1 MLLLELLPRPHRALG
16 VVLAGTGDLT
26 PAHTLALARVE
37 AFARGLPHAAALAG
51 GTAVFQQRGAHLCF
65 GHGAPDFFAE
75 NAWRAEPVCACSTP
89 VALGAPHALLAR
101 VDTLRFS
108 HYEAPGAM
116 FDGAGVQV
124 PPLDIEAR
132 LGVRHLA
139 GLRELEIEGALDG
152 ETQAALWAWLG
163 LDARKGRIRRL
174 KFVGCPEALLV
185 FAQEIA
191 DARLVP
197 IIEWFR

>member
-1 MLLLELLPRPHRALG
+1 MEPDSS
-16 VVLAGTGDLT
+16 GT
-26 PAHTLALARVE
+26 
-37 AFARGLPHAAALAG
+37 
-51 GTAVFQQRGAHLCF
+51 
-65 GHGAPDFFAE
+65 
-75 NAWRAEPVCACSTP
+75 
-89 VALGAPHALLAR
+89 
-101 VDTLRFS
+101 
-108 HYEAPGAM
+108 M
-116 FDGAGVQV
+116 FDVAGVQI